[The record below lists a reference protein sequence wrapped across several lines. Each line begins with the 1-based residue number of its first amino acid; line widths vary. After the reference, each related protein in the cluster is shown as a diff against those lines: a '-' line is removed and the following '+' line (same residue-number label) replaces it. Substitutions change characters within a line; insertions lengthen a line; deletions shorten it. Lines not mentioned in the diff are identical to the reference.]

1 MVMVMKALVIGHLKV
16 EGCKSGRAGVVPLL
30 PFHCQSAGLDGKM
43 KALVIHTFWLNLRRG
58 RGIKWVGV
66 VAPPSLLLSECLC
79 GHFGNRTEGTASEMN
94 LRRGGGYKV
103 GGCGGPSFP
112 STVGVGNGTEGTA
125 SEMNL
130 RRGGRGIKWVGVV
143 APPSLLLS
151 ELVMELKAL
160 HLKGEGNEFEKG
172 EGYEVG
178 GCGGPS
184 FHSTVRVLMWTF
196 R

>member
-1 MVMVMKALVIGHLKV
+1 M
-16 EGCKSGRAGVVPLL
+16 
-30 PFHCQSAGLDGKM
+30 
-43 KALVIHTFWLNLRRG
+43 
-58 RGIKWVGV
+58 
-66 VAPPSLLLSECLC
+66 APPSLLLSECLC
-79 GHFGNRTEGTASEMN
+79 GHFGN
-94 LRRGGGYKV
+94 
-103 GGCGGPSFP
+103 
-112 STVGVGNGTEGTA
+112 GTEGTA

-130 RRGGRGIKWVGVV
+130 RRGRGIKWVGVV

-172 EGYEVG
+172 EGYKVG

-184 FHSTVRVLMWTF
+184 FHSTVRVLMWTL